1 MDMEQQKLS
10 AKNILTLVALSC
22 AAFVFNTSEFVPIG
36 LLSDI
41 AADFGRTEAQAGM
54 LISSYA
60 WVVMLLSLPLALAF
74 SRMKMRQLLL
84 AVISVFTVFQGLS
97 YLSTSYAMLLCSRLG
112 VACAHSLFWAIIL
125 PIAVQSVPPKFADL
139 AMSVVV
145 TGTSIAVIMGMPLG
159 RTIGLMAGW
168 RAAFLCLGLFSL
180 VTLVFVALTLPQ
192 TSAGKGV
199 SLKNLPTMLSNHTLL
214 CIYLLTFLF
223 VVGYYTAYSY
233 IEPYLKQVGGMPENL
248 ITLALMI
255 FGCAGLLGSVLF
267 SKYYSRGRRR
277 FVTIT
282 IAGLLLT
289 LVLLL
294 PLSGS
299 RTLLMLLCALWGFS
313 VTAYNLALQRELL
326 GSVSCDESAV
336 AMSIYSGI
344 FNFGIATGA
353 VTGGAICTHLN
364 LSLIGPIAAIAAAAA
379 LVFWLAVLCK
389 KINDR

>member
-1 MDMEQQKLS
+1 MKQQKLS

-41 AADFGRTEAQAGM
+41 AADFSRTEAQTGM
-54 LISSYA
+54 LISNYA
-60 WVVMLLSLPLALAF
+60 YVVMLLSLPLAMAF
-74 SRMKMRQLLL
+74 SRMRMRQLLL
-84 AVISVFTVFQGLS
+84 AVISFFTIFQGLS
-97 YLSTSYAMLLCSRLG
+97 YISTSYAMLLCARMG
-112 VACAHSLFWAIIL
+112 VACTHALFWAIIL
-125 PIAVQSVPPKFADL
+125 PIAVQSVPPRFADL

-180 VTLVFVALTLPQ
+180 VTLVFVALTLPP
-192 TSAGKGV
+192 TPPGEGV
-199 SLKNLPTMLSNHTLL
+199 SLKNLPKMLSNRTLL
-214 CIYLLTFLF
+214 CIYALTFLF

-233 IEPYLKQVGGMPENL
+233 VEPYLKQVGGMPEIL
-248 ITLALMI
+248 ITTTLMV

-267 SKYYSRGRRR
+267 SKIYSRNRHL
-277 FVTIT
+277 FVTLT
-282 IAGLLLT
+282 IAGLVAT
-289 LVLLL
+289 LALLL
-294 PLSGS
+294 PFSGS
-299 RTLLMLLCALWGFS
+299 RLLLMILCAIWGFS

-326 GSVSCDESAV
+326 GSVSTDESAV

-353 VTGGAICTHLN
+353 VAGGAICTHLSISM
-364 LSLIGPIAAIAAAAA
+364 LGPVSSIAAIAA
-379 LVFWLAVLCK
+379 LVFWLAVLRK
-389 KINDR
+389 RV